1 MSIKTDAPGPGNYEP
16 RPEIIKDRIK
26 SAKISQGGK
35 RGLQGNKSCID
46 LPGPGMYDSGKKFGD
61 DARKVTIQG
70 KPNDNFRDLSPGPG
84 AYGGDAKRVGG
95 TKFGTGQRSQ
105 LGRTDVPGP
114 GAYDSLHNT
123 RGGVTISGHKGKSKI
138 DDNPGPG
145 SYNPDGYNP
154 KNRPKSK
161 VKQK

>member
-84 AYGGDAKRVGG
+84 AYDARDEM
-95 TKFGTGQRSQ
+95 TKCKNPSYN
-105 LGRTDVPGP
+105 LGHERRQSFLDKT
-114 GAYDSLHNT
+114 AMQ
-123 RGGVTISGHKGKSKI
+123 
-138 DDNPGPG
+138 NPGPG
-145 SYNPDGYNP
+145 SYTSQYKTFASDAPAVSIRGKP
-154 KNRPKSK
+154 KDLQRNDSPGPGAYE
-161 VKQK
+161 